1 MQTNSVK
8 HRGYSQFMRKRILK
22 NWQIYLLLL
31 LPLVYV
37 ITFHYIPMGGAI
49 IAFKDY
55 NVRQGIW
62 GSEWAG
68 LKYFKQFILSPNFFT
83 LLKNT
88 LGISLYSLIAGF
100 PVPIILALFLNEV
113 SHQWL
118 KKTIQTITYA
128 PHFISTVVMVSIITQ
143 ILDPHM
149 GIVNSL
155 IKALGGTSINFMGEA
170 SMFKSIYVWSGV
182 WQGMGYNAI
191 IYIAALAGISPDL
204 YEAAKID
211 GASRIKKMIHI
222 DIPGIAPTIIIL
234 LIMNCGQIMNVG
246 YEKVYLMQNN
256 LNLSASE
263 VISTYVYKVGLVQGQ
278 ISFSTAVGLF
288 NSVINFILLVI
299 VNKISQKVSETS
311 LW

>member
-8 HRGYSQFMRKRILK
+8 HRGYSQFIRKRILK

-68 LKYFKQFILSPNFFT
+68 LKYFKQFILSPNFVT

-113 SHQWL
+113 SHQRL

-155 IKALGGTSINFMGEA
+155 IKALGGTPINFMGEA
-170 SMFKSIYVWSGV
+170 SMFQSIYVWSGV

-288 NSVINFILLVI
+288 NSVINFLLLVI